1 LRTPTKL
8 PVVKKSQP
16 SGPILRLNYINAAET
31 DEARR
36 RGRRGRSKGHAICG
50 ACTDEDTGSAAAHT
64 HFIIIMHGEREAKTT
79 KMTTQLNRRC
89 LAA

>member
-1 LRTPTKL
+1 ML
-8 PVVKKSQP
+8 
-16 SGPILRLNYINAAET
+16 LRLNYINAAET

-50 ACTDEDTGSAAAHT
+50 ACTDEYTGSATAPT

-79 KMTTQLNRRC
+79 KTTTQLNRRC

>member
-1 LRTPTKL
+1 MLLRF
-8 PVVKKSQP
+8 
-16 SGPILRLNYINAAET
+16 NYINGAET

-50 ACTDEDTGSAAAHT
+50 ACTDKDTGSAAAPT

-79 KMTTQLNRRC
+79 KTATQLNRRC
-89 LAA
+89 PAA